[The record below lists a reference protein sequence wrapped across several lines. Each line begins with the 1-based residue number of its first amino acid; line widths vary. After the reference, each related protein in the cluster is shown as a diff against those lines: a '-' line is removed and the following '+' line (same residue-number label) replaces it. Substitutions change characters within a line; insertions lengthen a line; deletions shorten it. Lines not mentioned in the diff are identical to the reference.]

1 MVELLRIYAEN
12 PQPKAI
18 QKTIDILQD
27 GGVVVFPT
35 DGVYSFGCD
44 LMQPK
49 ALERLA
55 RIKGNKLAK
64 SDFSV
69 IFYDLSHL
77 SDYTKQ
83 VDTPTYKLL
92 KRALPGPYTF
102 ILKANN
108 TTPRLFQSKKKTIGI
123 RIPDHNIPRLIAQE
137 LGHPLAV
144 SSVHD
149 DDEILEYTTDP
160 ELIAEK
166 YEKQVDLVIDGGMG
180 SREASTVV
188 DLTGETPEVLREGS
202 GAIDFI

>member
-18 QKTIDILQD
+18 QKVIDILQD

-49 ALERLA
+49 GLERLA

>member
-12 PQPKAI
+12 PQPKAV
-18 QKTIDILQD
+18 QKVIDTLQR
-27 GGVVVFPT
+27 GGVIVFPT

-55 RIKGNKLAK
+55 RIKGNKLAN

-77 SDYTKQ
+77 ADYTKQ

-102 ILKANN
+102 ILRANN
-108 TTPRLFQSKKKTIGI
+108 TVPRLFQSKKKTIGI

-137 LGHPLAV
+137 LGHPLVAT
-144 SSVHD
+144 SVHD

-180 SREASTVV
+180 GREASTVV
-188 DLTGETPEVLREGS
+188 DLTEETPQVLREGS
-202 GAIDFI
+202 GATDLF